1 LAAYWSFGQFWGVWV
16 ILVLEFQRQHSLTDS
31 HLGLLYSLLSVA
43 AILTMLAGAPR
54 LQRLSLRASVPS
66 SLATLAIAAL
76 ALAVGPRSML
86 VVTFVLVGIG
96 NGLIDVYV
104 NVAAQ
109 REEHRTRRPVLQWLH
124 ASYALGGVTGAAA
137 AGALRTVGL
146 DHRLGLAASGVALL
160 ATAWWNLQ
168 SASREPAAEGATSVL
183 SVSALRRSPALWIPA
198 LTVLFCFL
206 VEGSMDIWSGLYLRE
221 ELGASPAAAGAAFAA
236 FAGSLFVGRLFA
248 AKVLFGLGPRRT
260 IVIAGIGGRGRRDDR
275 RARPHDA
282 GRGRRLPRDG
292 IRDVRGRPGGV
303 QSRGG
308 DERRSQRDRGRG
320 DRGLH
325 RLRVVSAPSG
335 LDRRHRRPAGGDGG
349 DRAGH
354 RRDHGDRALRPI
366 EAEAKDRGVNTH
378 IATILT
384 VTAVR
389 LTSSHLEAGRLA
401 GGEERHPS
409 AVGPG
414 GVVLEE
420 RAEPAV
426 PGLGSGIVRV
436 R

>member
-1 LAAYWSFGQFWGVWV
+1 MRTMERPATEGGREPLVRSRTFPLLAAYWSFGQFWGVWV

-109 REEHRTRRPVLQWLH
+109 REERRARRPVLQWLH

-260 IVIAGIGGRGRRDDR
+260 IVIAGIGGGVGGTI
-275 RARPHDA
+275 AVLAHTTPVVAAAFLVMGFAMSAA
-282 GRGRRLPRDG
+282 G
-292 IRDVRGRPGGV
+292 
-303 QSRGG
+303 
-308 DERRSQRDRGRG
+308 
-320 DRGLH
+320 
-325 RLRVVSAPSG
+325 
-335 LDRRHRRPAGGDGG
+335 PAGFSLVEETSADPNAIAAVATVGYTGFVWSPLLLGWIADTV
-349 DRAGH
+349 DLRAAMGVIVLATVGITITGLFA
-354 RRDHGDRALRPI
+354 RR
-366 EAEAKDRGVNTH
+366 K
-378 IATILT
+378 
-384 VTAVR
+384 TA
-389 LTSSHLEAGRLA
+389 G
-401 GGEERHPS
+401 
-409 AVGPG
+409 
-414 GVVLEE
+414 
-420 RAEPAV
+420 
-426 PGLGSGIVRV
+426 
-436 R
+436 